1 MQTFSTL
8 FDRELNR
15 IIEEEINRL
24 KNLLSHNT
32 YERVD
37 EFRYA
42 MGKIAAYEN
51 MSSLIEEAKKSAD
64 QSNRSQI

>member
-24 KNLLSHNT
+24 KNQLSHNT

-37 EFRYA
+37 EFRYV
-42 MGKIAAYEN
+42 MGQVAAYEN

-64 QSNRSQI
+64 QSNR

>member
-15 IIEEEINRL
+15 IIAEEINRL
-24 KNLLSHNT
+24 KNQLAHNT

-37 EFRYA
+37 EFRYV
-42 MGKIAAYEN
+42 MGQVAAYEN

-64 QSNRSQI
+64 QSNR

>member
-24 KNLLSHNT
+24 KNQLAHNT

-37 EFRYA
+37 EFRFV
-42 MGKIAAYEN
+42 MGQITAYEN
-51 MSSLIEEAKKSAD
+51 MSSLIEVAKKSAD
-64 QSNRSQI
+64 QSNR